1 MTDLTIPVLG
11 ATMNAAATLT
21 KYLRG
26 STSTS
31 SSDSLRSL
39 TSNLDNES
47 ASVPR
52 RALQMMLSTDS
63 FLFLGVIGILIVT
76 LVLGALIIMHR
87 NMHAEEHK
95 KKREEEMKGLPKFQG
110 GGHID
115 EAMNHADDRIK
126 EQKKKEIMDKLN
138 EHGIDHEE

>member
-1 MTDLTIPVLG
+1 
-11 ATMNAAATLT
+11 
-21 KYLRG
+21 
-26 STSTS
+26 
-31 SSDSLRSL
+31 
-39 TSNLDNES
+39 
-47 ASVPR
+47 
-52 RALQMMLSTDS
+52 MLSTDS